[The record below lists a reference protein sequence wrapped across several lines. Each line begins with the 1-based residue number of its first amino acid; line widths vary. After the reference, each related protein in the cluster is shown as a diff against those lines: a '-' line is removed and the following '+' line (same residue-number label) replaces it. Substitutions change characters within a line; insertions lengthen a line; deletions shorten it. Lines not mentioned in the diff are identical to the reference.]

1 MAVAILDTVRAKVA
15 GGGGPHGMRNRLSW
29 SLVIELLQLG
39 SSMLVFFALT
49 RLLSPVDF
57 GIMGGVLAVAMPVA
71 SLSSIGSHAI
81 LIKRVS
87 QGADVADTWQR
98 ALSMGI
104 WGPGVGALLVI
115 LAKPL
120 ILPAVN
126 GWVYA
131 CLVIA
136 QLNLFWITELAVF
149 IGNGT
154 RRIREAAHIRM
165 AVTAIRLTG
174 LLLFALLG
182 GGSLTWWAGA
192 NLVAFGLGAMVAVGY
207 IWRFFGARPSLTRL
221 SVGDVREGLPFA
233 VNSVSES
240 VVDVSDRPLL
250 VRYGH
255 GADAA
260 VYTVAARIIQFGYL
274 PLLVLLRASDADM
287 FEAGRHGARPT
298 LRVLRRLLAPG
309 VGVAVVVAVGF
320 LVLAP
325 LVPFVAG
332 SEYRDAI
339 GAIRL
344 LSIMPLIRCVQYL
357 MGNCLSASGHQW
369 WRVGA
374 TLSAAA
380 VNFGL
385 NVRFLPEGKWST
397 AVYTTITSEIYL
409 TVVMTVIVVVLASLE
424 GRRGHN
430 RDGGSGRSAVT

>member
-1 MAVAILDTVRAKVA
+1 VAVALLDTVRSRVA
-15 GGGGPHGMRNRLSW
+15 AGGGPHGMRSRLSW
-29 SLVIELLQLG
+29 SLVVELLQLG

-49 RLLSPVDF
+49 RLLPPEDF
-57 GIMGGVLAVAMPVA
+57 GVMGGVLAVAMPVA

-87 QGADVADTWQR
+87 QGADVSDTWQR
-98 ALSMGI
+98 ALSMGV
-104 WGPGVGALLVI
+104 WGPGIGALLVI
-115 LAKPL
+115 VAKPL

-131 CLVIA
+131 SLVIA

-154 RRIREAAHIRM
+154 RRIRDSAQIRLG
-165 AVTAIRLTG
+165 VVAIRLTG
-174 LLLFALLG
+174 LLLFALVG
-182 GGSLTWWAGA
+182 GGSLMFWAVT
-192 NLVAFGLGAMVAVGY
+192 NLVTFGLGALMAIGY
-207 IWRFFGARPSLTRL
+207 IWRYFGARPSLSRL

-260 VYTVAARIIQFGYL
+260 IYTVAARIIQFGYL

-287 FEAGRHGARPT
+287 FEAGRHGTRPT
-298 LRVLRRLLAPG
+298 MRVLRRLLAPG
-309 VGVAVVVAVGF
+309 VGVALVVAVGF

-325 LVPFVAG
+325 LVPVVAG
-332 SEYRDAI
+332 SEYNDAI
-339 GAIRL
+339 GAIRM
-344 LSIMPLIRCVQYL
+344 LSVLPLIRCVQYL

-385 NVRFLPEGKWST
+385 NVRFLPEGQWST
-397 AVYTTITSEIYL
+397 AVYTTIASEIYL
-409 TVVMTVIVVVLASLE
+409 TVAMAAIVFLLSSME
-424 GRRGHN
+424 RRRPSAGA
-430 RDGGSGRSAVT
+430 GRSAVT

>member
-1 MAVAILDTVRAKVA
+1 MAVALLDTVRSRVA
-15 GGGGPHGMRNRLSW
+15 AGGGPHGMRSRLSW
-29 SLVIELLQLG
+29 SLVVELLQLG

-49 RLLSPVDF
+49 RLLPPEDF
-57 GIMGGVLAVAMPVA
+57 GVMGGVLAVAMPVA

-87 QGADVADTWQR
+87 QGADVSDTWQR
-98 ALSMGI
+98 ALSMGV
-104 WGPGVGALLVI
+104 WGPGIGALLVI
-115 LAKPL
+115 VAKPL

-131 CLVIA
+131 SLVIA

-154 RRIREAAHIRM
+154 RRIRDSAQIRLG
-165 AVTAIRLTG
+165 VVAIRLTG
-174 LLLFALLG
+174 LLLFALVG
-182 GGSLTWWAGA
+182 GGSLMFWAVT
-192 NLVAFGLGAMVAVGY
+192 NLVTFGLGALMAIGY
-207 IWRFFGARPSLTRL
+207 IWRYFGARPSLSRL

-260 VYTVAARIIQFGYL
+260 IYTVAARIIQFGYL

-287 FEAGRHGARPT
+287 FEAGRHGTRPT
-298 LRVLRRLLAPG
+298 MRVLRRLLAPG
-309 VGVAVVVAVGF
+309 VGVALVVAVGF

-325 LVPFVAG
+325 LVPVVAG
-332 SEYRDAI
+332 SEYNDAI
-339 GAIRL
+339 GAIRM
-344 LSIMPLIRCVQYL
+344 LSVLPLIRCVQYL

-385 NVRFLPEGKWST
+385 NVRFLPEGQWST
-397 AVYTTITSEIYL
+397 AVYTTIASEIYL
-409 TVVMTVIVVVLASLE
+409 TVAMAAIVFLLSSME
-424 GRRGHN
+424 RRRPSAGA
-430 RDGGSGRSAVT
+430 GRSAVT

>member
-1 MAVAILDTVRAKVA
+1 MAVALLDTVRSKVTA
-15 GGGGPHGMRNRLSW
+15 GGGPQGMRSRLSW
-29 SLVIELLQLG
+29 SLVVELLQLG

-49 RLLSPVDF
+49 RLLTPEDF
-57 GIMGGVLAVAMPVA
+57 GVMGGVLAVAMPVA

-87 QGADVADTWQR
+87 QGADVGDTWQR
-98 ALSMGI
+98 ALSMGV
-104 WGPGVGALLVI
+104 WGPGIGALLVI

-131 CLVIA
+131 SLVIA

-154 RRIREAAHIRM
+154 RRIRDSAQ
-165 AVTAIRLTG
+165 IRLTVVSIRLAG
-174 LLLFALLG
+174 LLLFALVG
-182 GGSLTWWAGA
+182 RGSLTWWAFT
-192 NLVAFGLGAMVAVGY
+192 NLVTFGLGALMAIGY
-207 IWRFFGARPSLTRL
+207 IWRYFGARPSLVRL
-221 SVGDVREGLPFA
+221 SVGDMREGLPFA

-260 VYTVAARIIQFGYL
+260 IYTVAARIIQFGYL

-287 FEAGRHGARPT
+287 FEAGRHGTRPT
-298 LRVLRRLLAPG
+298 MRVLRRLLAPG
-309 VGVAVVVAVGF
+309 VGVALLVAVGF

-325 LVPFVAG
+325 LVPVVAG
-332 SEYRDAI
+332 SEYDDAV
-339 GAIRL
+339 GAIRM
-344 LSIMPLIRCVQYL
+344 LSVLPLIRCVQYL

-385 NVRFLPEGKWST
+385 NVRFLPQGQWST

-409 TVVMTVIVVVLASLE
+409 TAVMAAMVFLLSTME
-424 GRRGHN
+424 RRQAAYT
-430 RDGGSGRSAVT
+430 GRSAVT

>member
-1 MAVAILDTVRAKVA
+1 MAVGLLDAVRAKVSA
-15 GGGGPHGMRNRLSW
+15 GRGPQGMRSRLSW
-29 SLVIELLQLG
+29 SLVVELLQLG

-49 RLLSPVDF
+49 RLLSPEDF
-57 GIMGGVLAVAMPVA
+57 GIMGGVLAVATPVA
-71 SLSSIGSHAI
+71 SLTSIGSHAI

-87 QGADVADTWQR
+87 QGADVKDTWQR
-98 ALSMGI
+98 ALSMGV
-104 WGPGVGALLVI
+104 WGPGIGALAVI

-120 ILPAVN
+120 ILPAVD

-131 CLVIA
+131 SLVVA

-154 RRIREAAHIRM
+154 RRMRDSAS
-165 AVTAIRLTG
+165 IRLGVVGIRLSG
-174 LLLFALLG
+174 LLLFALVG
-182 GGSLTWWAGA
+182 GGSLTWWAVA
-192 NLVAFGLGAMVAVGY
+192 NLATFGLGAVMATGY
-207 IWRFFGARPSLTRL
+207 IWRFFGAAPSVTRL

-260 VYTVAARIIQFGYL
+260 IYTVAARIIQFGYL
-274 PLLVLLRASDADM
+274 PLLVLMRASDADM
-287 FEAGRHGARPT
+287 FEAGRHGTRPT
-298 LRVLRRLLAPG
+298 MRVLRRLLAPG
-309 VGVAVVVAVGF
+309 VGVALLVAVGF

-325 LVPFVAG
+325 LVPVVAG
-332 SEYRDAI
+332 REYEGAI
-339 GAIRL
+339 GAIRM
-344 LSIMPLIRCVQYL
+344 LSVLPLIRCVQYL
-357 MGNCLSASGHQW
+357 MGNCLSASGRQW

-385 NVRFLPEGKWST
+385 NVRFLPEGQWST
-397 AVYTTITSEIYL
+397 AVYTTIASEIYL
-409 TVVMTVIVVVLASLE
+409 TALLAGTVFVLSSIE
-424 GRRGHN
+424 GRRPG
-430 RDGGSGRSAVT
+430 DGDGRGTVVT